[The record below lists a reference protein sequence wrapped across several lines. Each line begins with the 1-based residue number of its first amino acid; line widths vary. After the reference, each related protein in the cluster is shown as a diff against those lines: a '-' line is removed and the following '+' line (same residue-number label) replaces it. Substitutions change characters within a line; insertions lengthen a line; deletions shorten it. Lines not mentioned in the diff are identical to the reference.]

1 MARITKGN
9 KLATAVL
16 MPGWTIEDDGFGLLT
31 CKADYTISHGTS
43 DISADGA
50 SALSAVPK
58 RGDAFSKDKRLICHN
73 VSSTLNSNGLQIFS
87 AQYCGIATGNVTV
100 AEVSGRGS
108 MSTEPIETHPNFATT
123 VLAGTVDDPQNGAK
137 FNADGSFDGFVE
149 HTTVTNVSGD
159 KYGVKSYLNAGF
171 GITGSLYTTDMYL
184 ASKLVS
190 AMGETSWSG
199 IFRGVNLL
207 GDLSGLRPTW
217 STSSDNGGFSTVIGG
232 LPQLLLTGISL
243 EFFGTLVKVSFDIT
257 FAVNGW
263 DVDIYYYGEQTG
275 VSKKDTPGNSGGW
288 ATNMH
293 TNFQTNQKMGGNTN
307 LRPTK

>member
-87 AQYCGIATGNVTV
+87 AQYCGIATGNVTD

-108 MSTEPIETHPNFATT
+108 MSTEPIETHPNFATY
-123 VLAGTVDDPQNGAK
+123 LGGTPDSPLNGAK
-137 FNADGSFDGFVE
+137 FNADGSFDAFVE
-149 HTTVTNVSGD
+149 HTEVSNLHGD

-171 GITGSLYTTDMYL
+171 GITGSLYTTDMYM

-190 AMGETSWSG
+190 AMGQTSWTG
-199 IFRGVNLL
+199 FWEGVNLL
-207 GDLSGLRPTW
+207 GDLSGLRPSWT
-217 STSSDNGGFSTVIGG
+217 STAGSGFSTKIGG

-263 DVDIYYYGEQTG
+263 DVDIYYYGDQSTP
-275 VSKKDTPGNSGGW
+275 SKDSPNNSGGW
-288 ATNMH
+288 KTNMH

-307 LRPTK
+307 LRPSN

>member
-1 MARITKGN
+1 
-9 KLATAVL
+9 

-31 CKADYTISHGTS
+31 CKADYTINHGTS
-43 DISADGA
+43 TASADGS
-50 SALSAVPK
+50 SALEAVPK

-87 AQYCGIATGNVTV
+87 AQYCGIAVGNTTD

-108 MSTEPIETHPNFATT
+108 MSTEPIETHPNFESY
-123 VLAGTVDDPQNGAK
+123 LAGNPATPLNGAK

-149 HTTVTNVSGD
+149 HTEVSNLKGD

-171 GITGSLYTTDMYL
+171 GITGSFYTTDMYV

-190 AMGETSWSG
+190 AMGQTSWSG
-199 IFRGVNLL
+199 VFEGVNLL
-207 GDLSGLRPTW
+207 GGLSGLRPSW
-217 STSSDNGGFSTVIGG
+217 STSSGNGGFSTKIGG

-263 DVDIYYYGEQTG
+263 DVDIYYYGVQTG
-275 VSKKDTPGNSGGW
+275 ADKKDKPGNSGGW

-293 TNFQTNQKMGGNTN
+293 TNFQTNQKMGGNIN
-307 LRPTK
+307 LRPTN